1 MKQIESVIGTLV
13 RVGGVIGV
21 ACILLLT
28 VLTVATVGLRV
39 VGVAF
44 AGSYALS
51 ELLLMPAVTFSL
63 TYAAWENTH
72 TRVNF
77 ISGFLSQGA
86 SALLE
91 GFIALLGLV
100 FWGFI
105 ALATFREAVHYT
117 ALGEM
122 AAIVDVP
129 VAPFRWLMVTALVLM
144 CAVILFHTV
153 RAFSGHPAKQGGH
166 E

>member
-1 MKQIESVIGTLV
+1 MKAIETALGTLV
-13 RVGGVIGV
+13 RIGGVIGV

-28 VLTVATVGLRV
+28 VLTVVTVALRV

-77 ISGFLSQGA
+77 LSGFLSRGA
-86 SALLE
+86 SAGLE
-91 GFIALLGLV
+91 GVISALGLV

-117 ALGEM
+117 ALGEL
-122 AAIVDVP
+122 AAIVNVP
-129 VAPFRWLMVTALVLM
+129 VAPFRWLMVAALVLM
-144 CAVILFHTV
+144 CAVILFHTI